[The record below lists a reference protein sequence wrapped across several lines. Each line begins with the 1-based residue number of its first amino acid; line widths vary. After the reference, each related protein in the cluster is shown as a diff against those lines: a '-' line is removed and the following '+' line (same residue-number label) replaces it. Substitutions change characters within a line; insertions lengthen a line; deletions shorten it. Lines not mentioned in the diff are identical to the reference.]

1 MLCDLD
7 IELKQITHRI
17 STFMC
22 DLDIE
27 FKQTTHRISTNVTL
41 TLNSN
46 KPPTEFPH
54 KCDLDIQL
62 KQTTH
67 RISTFMCDLDIQ
79 LKPPTELNSQQI
91 RVIDLWLYP
100 AWKVAYLSCGTWIDT
115 RIHILVLLPHHG
127 LLLFVKWHVRQVH
140 VIIPTRH

>member
-1 MLCDLD
+1 M
-7 IELKQITHRI
+7 
-17 STFMC
+17 TFGTS
-22 DLDIE
+22 
-27 FKQTTHRISTNVTL
+27 QTIHSWNLNNHAVWPWHWTQTNHPQNFHIHVWPWHWTQ
-41 TLNSN
+41 TNHPQN
-46 KPPTEFPH
+46 FH
-54 KCDLDIQL
+54 KCDLDIEL

-91 RVIDLWLYP
+91 RVTDLWLYP

>member
-1 MLCDLD
+1 M
-7 IELKQITHRI
+7 
-17 STFMC
+17 TFGTS
-22 DLDIE
+22 
-27 FKQTTHRISTNVTL
+27 QTIHSWNLNNHAVWPWHWTQTNHPQNFHIHVWPWHWTQ
-41 TLNSN
+41 TNHPQN
-46 KPPTEFPH
+46 FH
-54 KCDLDIQL
+54 KCDLDIEL